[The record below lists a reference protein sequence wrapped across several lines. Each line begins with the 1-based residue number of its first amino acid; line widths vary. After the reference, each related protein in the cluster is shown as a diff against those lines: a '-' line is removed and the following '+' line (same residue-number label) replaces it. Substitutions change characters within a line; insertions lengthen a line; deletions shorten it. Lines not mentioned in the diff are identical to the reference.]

1 MSLFD
6 DFLNGRAVVE
16 CKSSE
21 ESKSFLNMIGT
32 RVRWG
37 NGNLLTDFIPPGYV
51 CYIIPSREL
60 GGARNGCLYT
70 VSNEWASRHGFDILN
85 FSDVIEEQSREI
97 PSPLSLLF
105 TKEVSNEP
113 A

>member
-6 DFLNGRAVVE
+6 DFLNGRVVVE
-16 CKSSE
+16 CKDSE
-21 ESKSFLNMIGT
+21 ESKSLLNMIGT
-32 RVRWG
+32 RARWG
-37 NGNLLTDFIPPGYV
+37 NGGVPVDFVPRG
-51 CYIIPSREL
+51 CDRYIIPSREL
-60 GGARNGCLYT
+60 SGARKGYLYT
-70 VSNEWASRHGFDILN
+70 VSNDWASRHGFDILN